1 MYLNV
6 WGAEEVYEQSL
17 NQTETQKQAEQ
28 KNNEKQKSLVKSVLN
43 LWSGNSK
50 EEKDPRKN

>member
-17 NQTETQKQAEQ
+17 NQAETQKQAEQ